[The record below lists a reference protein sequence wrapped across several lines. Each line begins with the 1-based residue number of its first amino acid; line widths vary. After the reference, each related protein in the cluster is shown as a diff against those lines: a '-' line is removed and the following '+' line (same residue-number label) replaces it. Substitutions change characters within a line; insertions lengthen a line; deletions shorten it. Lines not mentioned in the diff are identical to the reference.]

1 MSRSKTTTNL
11 TKKGGR
17 GFTPPCTP
25 LNVSVPISYLEK
37 YSDKTLRK
45 PLTKRMFGVLLL
57 LYLSKRAAI
66 KIYFFKL
73 NTGRNRFYDN
83 MESMLGFR
91 INPWIGWC
99 WCFFAPSFCAVS

>member
-1 MSRSKTTTNL
+1 MKLCLGVRPQQIWQ
-11 TKKGGR
+11 KKGGR

-57 LYLSKRAAI
+57 LYL
-66 KIYFFKL
+66 YQ
-73 NTGRNRFYDN
+73 N
-83 MESMLGFR
+83 
-91 INPWIGWC
+91 
-99 WCFFAPSFCAVS
+99 VQQ